1 MCKSKDDCTKA
12 ATCNGGGAKCPE
24 PEHEKDNETECND
37 GTQVNAFVKFKEYRR
52 LKLLKPTFFPKHQ
65 KNNIYSYT

>member
-37 GTQVNAFVKFKEYRR
+37 GTQVHAFVIF
-52 LKLLKPTFFPKHQ
+52 
-65 KNNIYSYT
+65 